1 MKSIYHLIFSL
12 WGAERVF
19 ALYQRHKVVGFFLV
33 TYLTAELAVAL
44 WIYSTPGAHR
54 MWILT
59 PFVFFRLCH
68 IDECIVRP
76 LLLP

>member
-1 MKSIYHLIFSL
+1 MSSIDHLFFSL

-19 ALYQRHKVVGFFLV
+19 ALYQRHKVVGVFLV

-54 MWILT
+54 MWLLA
-59 PFVFFRLCH
+59 PFVYFKLRLN
-68 IDECIVRP
+68 DDRIVRP
-76 LLLP
+76 LILP

>member
-1 MKSIYHLIFSL
+1 MSSIDHLLLSL

-19 ALYQRHKVVGFFLV
+19 ALYQRHKVVGFFLI

-54 MWILT
+54 MLLLT
-59 PFVFFRLCH
+59 SLVCLKLRH
-68 IDECIVRP
+68 NVDHIVRP